1 LPMSYK
7 LRILSLGAG
16 VQSTTILLMSHHGE
30 LPKLDAAIFSDTGW
44 EREATYLWLDYLR
57 SIVSIPIIT
66 VSGGNVREDMREAQ
80 VRGLKKDGVRWANMP
95 FYTRDRSTG
104 NLGMLR
110 RQCTREY
117 KIEPIR
123 KELRLMLGLVPRQ
136 RAPQGAVEQWVGIS
150 VDEAHRV
157 WARSP
162 DRMSTI
168 RYPLID
174 MTTMTRND
182 CLRWLERKGYPI
194 PPKSA
199 CIGCPFHSNREWS
212 DLNEAEFLDAV
223 DFDEMIRNKGGM
235 KGDIFI
241 HRSCVPLAEV
251 DLRNGDEKLGQ
262 QCFDFVKDEKLNLF
276 VRNLDL

>member
-1 LPMSYK
+1 MSYK

-16 VQSTTILLMSHHGE
+16 VQSTTILLLSHHGE

-44 EREATYLWLDYLR
+44 EREGTYLWLDYLR

-66 VSGGNVREDMREAQ
+66 VSGGNVREDMKEAQ
-80 VRGLKKDGVRWANMP
+80 VRGLKKDGFRWANMP

-104 NLGMLR
+104 NLGKLR
-110 RQCTREY
+110 RQCTQEY

-123 KELRLMLGLVPRQ
+123 KELRRMLGLIPRQ
-136 RAPQGAVEQWVGIS
+136 RAPKGAVEQWVGIS
-150 VDEAHRV
+150 MDESHRV

-168 RYPLID
+168 RYPLLDIKP
-174 MTTMTRND
+174 MSRHD
-182 CLRWLERKGYPI
+182 CLNWLQRNGYPI

-199 CIGCPFHSNREWS
+199 CVGCPFHRNSEWA
-212 DLNEAEFLDAV
+212 DLNEAEFKSAV
-223 DFDEMIRNKGGM
+223 EFDEIIRCRGGIR
-235 KGDIFI
+235 GDIFV
-241 HRSCVPLAEV
+241 HRSCKPLAEV

-262 QCFDFVKDEKLNLF
+262 QYFDFVKDEKLNLF

>member
-1 LPMSYK
+1 
-7 LRILSLGAG
+7 
-16 VQSTTILLMSHHGE
+16 MSHHGE

-44 EREATYLWLDYLR
+44 EREATYLWRL
-57 SIVSIPIIT
+57 SPIHVSIPIIT
-66 VSGGNVREDMREAQ
+66 VSGGNVRRICER
-80 VRGLKKDGVRWANMP
+80 RRCGGLKGRGVKIYL
-95 FYTRDRSTG
+95 YTRDRSTG

-262 QCFDFVKDEKLNLF
+262 QYFDFVKDEKLNLF

>member
-1 LPMSYK
+1 MSYK

-16 VQSTTILLMSHHGE
+16 VQSTTILLLSHHGE

-80 VRGLKKDGVRWANMP
+80 VRGLKKDGFRWANMP
-95 FYTRDRSTG
+95 FYTRDRETES
-104 NLGMLR
+104 LGRLR

-123 KELRLMLGLVPRQ
+123 KELRRMLGLIPRQ
-136 RAPQGAVEQWVGIS
+136 RAPKGAVEQWVGIS
-150 VDEAHRV
+150 MDEAHRV

-168 RYPLID
+168 RYPLLDIKP
-174 MTTMTRND
+174 MSRHD
-182 CLRWLERKGYPI
+182 CLNWLQRNGYPI

-199 CIGCPFHSNREWS
+199 CVGCPFHSNKEWRELNS
-212 DLNEAEFLDAV
+212 DEFKSAAEF
-223 DFDEMIRNKGGM
+223 DEIIRCRGGIR
-235 KGDIFI
+235 GDIFVN
-241 HRSCVPLAEV
+241 RSCKPLAEV

-262 QCFDFVKDEKLNLF
+262 QFFDFVKDEKLNLF
-276 VRNLDL
+276 VRNLEI

>member
-1 LPMSYK
+1 MSYK

-44 EREATYLWLDYLR
+44 EREATYLRLDYLR

-117 KIEPIR
+117 KVEPIR
-123 KELRLMLGLVPRQ
+123 KG
-136 RAPQGAVEQWVGIS
+136 
-150 VDEAHRV
+150 
-157 WARSP
+157 SP
-162 DRMSTI
+162 DAWPCTSPESTA
-168 RYPLID
+168 RGRGA
-174 MTTMTRND
+174 M
-182 CLRWLERKGYPI
+182 G
-194 PPKSA
+194 
-199 CIGCPFHSNREWS
+199 
-212 DLNEAEFLDAV
+212 
-223 DFDEMIRNKGGM
+223 
-235 KGDIFI
+235 GDIGGRGTSGMGAF
-241 HRSCVPLAEV
+241 A
-251 DLRNGDEKLGQ
+251 
-262 QCFDFVKDEKLNLF
+262 
-276 VRNLDL
+276 